1 VELDRVS
8 RLQRN
13 PHRLGRTEHPGKLR
27 PDRSR
32 HSSNNGVPDRRLDR
46 NTGPDH
52 LAQSAGHGGDA
63 ARRARELRPA
73 LRGLLLALA
82 AGITLAGPAVDS
94 AGYAPFPAVVSS
106 VRSTTS
112 RVPTAFPTGA
122 DHRAKSAAIP
132 GYLSSWGLPPVEGHF
147 IVSDS
152 ALVFQSSEGATSMW
166 SPSVS
171 LAYVDRDQGRSH
183 YLFRIDAGVFETDAP
198 GPLLRLA
205 EGRGTV
211 GSRPVPLA
219 GSVRGSAATPKT
231 IQEIA
236 TSAYADTLY
245 RLFGKP
251 QAPLGTVGPRGQR
264 AGRLGEY
271 IAASDSLTLDPERMT
286 GEAQLRH
293 AMAHELG
300 HRWQAHAKAQLT
312 ALWVGVL
319 SIRDPKRYG
328 YGERSEHQAEA
339 IAFAVHYL
347 QTTAGSRGPAAASLT
362 LLDHYELLVP
372 GTRTIARYLSLQPV
386 YRRHPLRSVLTTRHV
401 THALEK

>member
-1 VELDRVS
+1 
-8 RLQRN
+8 
-13 PHRLGRTEHPGKLR
+13 
-27 PDRSR
+27 
-32 HSSNNGVPDRRLDR
+32 
-46 NTGPDH
+46 
-52 LAQSAGHGGDA
+52 
-63 ARRARELRPA
+63 
-73 LRGLLLALA
+73 
-82 AGITLAGPAVDS
+82 
-94 AGYAPFPAVVSS
+94 VVSS

-205 EGRGTV
+205 ESPGGGTRRV
-211 GSRPVPLA
+211 REPTAVASESALISR
-219 GSVRGSAATPKT
+219 TT
-231 IQEIA
+231 QEITA
-236 TSAYADTLY
+236 SAYADTLY

-271 IAASDSLTLDPERMT
+271 IAARDSLALDPGRMT

-293 AMAHELG
+293 AMAHELA
-300 HRWQAHAKAQLT
+300 HRWQARAQPRM
-312 ALWVGVL
+312 AMLWAGVP

-347 QTTAGSRGPAAASLT
+347 QTTAASRGVTPAALT

-372 GTRTIARYLSLQPV
+372 GTRAMVRHLVLQPV
-386 YRRHPLRSVLTTRHV
+386 YRRHPLRSGLALHGV
-401 THALEK
+401 TYALEK